1 MAGQE
6 ERKGS
11 RAAMAERQNGKRKA
25 TAKGKGKGKEVKVE
39 EFGQKFRTV
48 FYAPESAERLVR
60 VFESL
65 VNLSMMI

>member
-1 MAGQE
+1 MAGQQ

-11 RAAMAERQNGKRKA
+11 RAAMVGRQNGKRKA
-25 TAKGKGKGKEVKVE
+25 TAKGKGTEVKVE